1 MKILYLP
8 WKVNP
13 TSKTVILNLF
23 YVILPQLIIIT
34 VLMPPLQGEGLLDL
48 DCQVKHSWCEYQG
61 WEQL

>member
-34 VLMPPLQGEGLLDL
+34 VLVPPLQGEGLL
-48 DCQVKHSWCEYQG
+48 KF
-61 WEQL
+61 